1 MGADYVHGSVTM
13 LAGIPLMSMV
23 ATDVGEKLL
32 LSITELLNT
41 NTLVT
46 TIEKQAKEAVL
57 NGYLQEKT

>member
-1 MGADYVHGSVTM
+1 M
-13 LAGIPLMSMV
+13 LAGVPLMSMV
-23 ATDVGEKLL
+23 ATDVGEKLR

-46 TIEKQAKEAVL
+46 TIEKQAKEAVF